1 MEQAERIAVYEKM
14 LKRKLTD
21 KEKARLD
28 EIETMYD
35 VARTQFI
42 VIHRVNNYAYDT
54 CIRVFDEM
62 EKRGLIK
69 FKAKFLYKKLDK
81 IWHDYLFTI
90 RKNTEEHVYY
100 LLQDNFMLTTDVV
113 RPYVGGVINAVR
125 DHLIT
130 KGVRDTQFV
139 AEAETSIQM
148 LKICTHSYKTFFEDV
163 KKECGIDF
171 SNDFMYAN
179 MEEFNAIFIQLC
191 SYLHLVTGYD
201 VFKSNMVQFA
211 WNKMLATIRDDDL
224 MDRQAE
230 KAIHLN
236 PVIEEKYNEELNAIE
251 NQKMADKVS
260 ELSDKFK
267 VSKLK

>member
-21 KEKARLD
+21 KEKVRLD

-69 FKAKFLYKKLDK
+69 FKAKLLYKKLDK

-113 RPYVGGVINAVR
+113 RPYVGG
-125 DHLIT
+125 
-130 KGVRDTQFV
+130 
-139 AEAETSIQM
+139 
-148 LKICTHSYKTFFEDV
+148 
-163 KKECGIDF
+163 
-171 SNDFMYAN
+171 
-179 MEEFNAIFIQLC
+179 
-191 SYLHLVTGYD
+191 
-201 VFKSNMVQFA
+201 
-211 WNKMLATIRDDDL
+211 
-224 MDRQAE
+224 
-230 KAIHLN
+230 
-236 PVIEEKYNEELNAIE
+236 
-251 NQKMADKVS
+251 
-260 ELSDKFK
+260 
-267 VSKLK
+267 